1 MYLCIVH
8 VCIKYVLQEL
18 HIHNEVRKNKFN
30 NITNIANILTDLKN
44 NFLYFVNNSKS

>member
-1 MYLCIVH
+1 MYLCIAH

-18 HIHNEVRKNKFN
+18 HMRVHNEVRKNKFN
-30 NITNIANILTDLKN
+30 NITNILTDLKN